1 MKKAII
7 IILSI
12 LCIVIIPII
21 SYMIMDHKMNNT
33 TPNPTNAKKTYQEQV
48 KENTKTIEGISY
60 KITLTDQSS
69 VDAVIATMHKMTH
82 QKVLADEKWGAIPM
96 TDDTIK
102 QVENIVVNSNFE
114 IKENLLHIL
123 EKWKT
128 GDFSTIDED
137 HNYFWK
143 YAGGTIGEAYGIL
156 SPEEEATFI
165 ENNFKK

>member
-7 IILSI
+7 IILST
-12 LCIVIIPII
+12 LCILSIPLI
-21 SYMIMDHKMNNT
+21 SYTIMDRKMNT
-33 TPNPTNAKKTYQEQV
+33 PPNPTSAKKTYLEQV
-48 KENTKTIEGISY
+48 KENTKEIEGISY

-69 VDAVIATMHKMTH
+69 IDAVISTMHKMTH

-102 QVENIVVNSNFE
+102 QVDTIIANSHFD
-114 IKENLLHIL
+114 IKDDLLHIL
-123 EKWKT
+123 EKWKN

-165 ENNFKK
+165 QNNFKQ

>member
-1 MKKAII
+1 WLLSNDFLHLLHLLFLMEGSIMKKAII

-48 KENTKTIEGISY
+48 KEKTKTIKRNSKKITNNTTPNPTNTKKTYQKQKKENTKTIEGISY

-102 QVENIVVNSNFE
+102 QVENIVVN
-114 IKENLLHIL
+114 
-123 EKWKT
+123 
-128 GDFSTIDED
+128 
-137 HNYFWK
+137 
-143 YAGGTIGEAYGIL
+143 
-156 SPEEEATFI
+156 
-165 ENNFKK
+165 